1 MEQELRTLKAFLWV
15 FPAKIV
21 EVLVT
26 RTAHA
31 IVEQGEEAQESQ
43 DDYIKINEL
52 PMKEEVSCLQPL
64 PGEEETG
71 PKGVE
76 RGGYSPIPRRD
87 ARAGEWEHL

>member
-1 MEQELRTLKAFLWV
+1 
-15 FPAKIV
+15 V

-52 PMKEEVSCLQPL
+52 PMKEEVSCLLPL
-64 PGEEETG
+64 PW
-71 PKGVE
+71 K
-76 RGGYSPIPRRD
+76 RRSPIQRMRREGD
-87 ARAGEWEHL
+87 TRLSPGVTQGWGSREHL